1 MPDPLDIVQTSQA
14 KALGLV
20 PSRSRALRQIR
31 RGSYVDA
38 TAQDSAGVEDRYR
51 ARVRAVGIARPRIV
65 FALESAAMLHGLPFG
80 TEPRY
85 VFSTGDPSMSGGR
98 AGVRNSHLPIR
109 PEHVVEVD
117 GLRCSSV
124 AWTLAD
130 LGRRRIPSDGIPAM
144 DAALATGVVTKP
156 DIERALLHQ
165 SKQGRVRARWS
176 IAFADARSESVGESR
191 SRVAIALLGFPVP
204 QLQVVVRTHLGEFR
218 ADFGWRRGERWLL
231 GEFDGL
237 MKYGSLAA
245 AEGRTGV
252 DALVSEKRRED
263 AMRVASDVCRW
274 TWDDVIRPERLERIL
289 RATGLPQQERVL
301 PTGVRLLS

>member
-1 MPDPLDIVQTSQA
+1 MSDPLDIVLTSQA

-38 TAQDSAGVEDRYR
+38 AAQDAAGVEARYG

-65 FALESAAMLHGLPFG
+65 FALESALMLHCLPFG

-85 VFSTGDPSMSGGR
+85 VFGTGDPSMSGGR

-117 GLRCSSV
+117 GMRCSSV

-130 LGRRRIPSDGIPAM
+130 VGRRRIPSDAVPAM
-144 DAALATGVVTKP
+144 DAALAAGLVARE

-165 SKQGRVRARWS
+165 SKRGRVRARWS
-176 IAFADARSESVGESR
+176 LAFADARSESVGESR
-191 SRVAIALLGFPVP
+191 SRVAIALLGFPAP
-204 QLQVVVRTHLGEFR
+204 ELQVAVRTQLGEFR
-218 ADFGWRRGERWLL
+218 ADFGWRRGDRWLV

-237 MKYGSLAA
+237 VKYGSLAA
-245 AEGRTGV
+245 AAGRTGV

-263 AMRVASDVCRW
+263 AMRTVSDVCRW
-274 TWDDVIRPERLERIL
+274 TWDDVMRPERLERIL
-289 RATGLPQQERVL
+289 RAAGLPQLERVR